1 VGEAGVDVPTARP
14 YLVNVIVVIGVILTV
29 PHSSMS
35 CIRYQAIRADH
46 VRNSPGRPVSLHQ
59 PRFRHGKNRKRVLRK
74 RKKSGWWYFCKLG
87 SINKCG
93 TYVFNLTLK
102 PPSELRF
109 TVLGHPKTRTRIAT
123 TSDQ

>member
-1 VGEAGVDVPTARP
+1 VGEAGVDVPTTRP
-14 YLVNVIVVIGVILTV
+14 
-29 PHSSMS
+29 
-35 CIRYQAIRADH
+35 CIFTSTPFSTWEEQ
-46 VRNSPGRPVSLHQ
+46 
-59 PRFRHGKNRKRVLRK
+59 KRVLRK

-87 SINKCG
+87 SISKCG